1 MCHIRKHL
9 HKICRCQ
16 TDYIYLCSTFQVP
29 PCPSYPAADSRFVQ
43 VRNSI
48 FVVDI
53 LSRCPNLDMYPDI
66 VDPYPCS
73 KHQHLLEEYPA
84 LVLGPPPTD
93 GRHGFA
99 NESSGESAERCKP
112 KENDNPSIDSKHTS
126 ETSGKWQRSGLRKSG
141 RRQDNESLP
150 DDRASEKRKCSGV
163 RNLWGL
169 LDP

>member
-1 MCHIRKHL
+1 MSFISSCRL
-9 HKICRCQ
+9 PIC
-16 TDYIYLCSTFQVP
+16 S
-29 PCPSYPAADSRFVQ
+29 
-43 VRNSI
+43 N
-48 FVVDI
+48 
-53 LSRCPNLDMYPDI
+53 I